1 MKLSNQRDGTN
12 MFKEIGIILKRK
24 RLATTKIIFERKLS
38 FHNFRTARNCLLF
51 WMNGDIVSEEAMKLK
66 GVLARSMET
75 TVLVFS
81 PLKKKLE
88 RDIREAV
95 YVNEDSVSF
104 GGRFVDDKLK
114 KIVGNSFDL
123 LIDLSVKKDSFGDY
137 IVRNSRAKC
146 KIGMERD
153 GFENDIV
160 LDGVKGIEDFTGRL
174 NDLLSNIKTY

>member
-1 MKLSNQRDGTN
+1 

-24 RLATTKIIFERKLS
+24 RLATKKIIVKRELS

-51 WMNGDIVSEEAMKLK
+51 WRDGDIVSEEAMKLK
-66 GVLARSMET
+66 GILARSMET

-81 PLKKKLE
+81 PWKEKQE
-88 RDIREAV
+88 RYIREAV

-114 KIVGNSFDL
+114 KIVENSFDL

-146 KIGMERD
+146 KIGMER
-153 GFENDIV
+153 GSFENDIV
-160 LDGVKGIEDFTGRL
+160 FDGVKRIEDFSGRL
-174 NDLLSNIKTY
+174 NDLWNNINTY